1 MIIEYENF
9 LTADECQSLIG
20 FGESSNLSLGTTGG
34 VKIGYRKAKVNWL
47 GENEVVTKIKVGV
60 ARLSGVDIDKQERLH
75 FVRYVE
81 GGEYK
86 EHTDGEFRQKTALVY
101 LNNGFRGGETVFPKL
116 NRTIKPE
123 IGKLVIWDN
132 IDENGKE
139 DPMSLHT
146 GLPVEVGTKYIA
158 VIWIKK

>member
-47 GENEVVTKIKVGV
+47 DENEVVTKIKVGV

-139 DPMSLHT
+139 DTMSLHT

>member
-47 GENEVVTKIKVGV
+47 DENEVVTKIKVGV

-75 FVRYVE
+75 FVRYVNLDE
-81 GGEYK
+81 DWKSAPYLSNS
-86 EHTDGEFRQKTALVY
+86 FFLVY
-101 LNNGFRGGETVFPKL
+101 
-116 NRTIKPE
+116 TISL
-123 IGKLVIWDN
+123 GLTMVILRPFDY
-132 IDENGKE
+132 KF
-139 DPMSLHT
+139 
-146 GLPVEVGTKYIA
+146 
-158 VIWIKK
+158 

>member
-1 MIIEYENF
+1 MIVEYENF
-9 LTADECQSLIG
+9 LTPNECQSLIG
-20 FGESSNLSLGTTGG
+20 FGESSNLMPGTTGG
-34 VKIGYRKAKVNWL
+34 TKAGYRKAKVNWL
-47 GENEVVTKIKVGV
+47 EENEIVKKIKTGV
-60 ARLSGVDIDKQERLH
+60 AKLSGVDVEKQERLH

-101 LNNGFRGGETVFPKL
+101 LNTGFRGGETVFSKL

-139 DPMSLHT
+139 DPMSYHA